1 MNRVDEL
8 RGQAEQVYNQIEDT
22 PDALTQRLNAIA
34 ERVDS
39 EGFQWGP
46 DVDENQ
52 FDMAVA
58 TEKTFPQVYQ
68 ELSGNGQRSVDLTQM
83 KKALGWST
91 QQLHDYIRQNRDTM
105 QLNEVDRTILTPEE
119 KLDSYND
126 NGRPVD
132 TVSHVRQEVKN
143 AKSKKATGGML
154 GGRPYVRNDT
164 PSRLVRESESAMGEP
179 GYTGDERYQR
189 VLEKVEST
197 GVKGI
202 EAQMAAT
209 SIRNATAFFSK
220 RSGLSEDEIWN
231 TLGLEDLR
239 REDLQADGRQVAG
252 RLVLGREGGRD
263 TILLDTTLRTPI
275 ALTHEISHWI
285 TECSRKL
292 ARDHPD
298 NARLRKDWQTIKEYV
313 TGSNKHDMDSPNYY
327 KLTRDQHENMA
338 NGLLAYFKDGTAP
351 NKKIASF
358 FQRVRVFMTG
368 LWNSVPNKFR
378 VELTPAIQHFFH
390 EVVAGD
396 VDFDYLYGGADDAVD
411 LDLSAVAERAG
422 NIAALEPDTLKL
434 PQAAIE
440 EVKAKMAAPQQQTAS
455 PREQPKGFTLTEST
469 KGNVTTVTKR
479 VDRSDTVG
487 ILGEALHSP
496 NIIAKYFPKF
506 APVFELARA
515 ARRTQDK
522 LRTQWNHSIDKAFG
536 GVGLFGQRKG
546 GYAATK
552 AQREELNELLY
563 LGDFYG
569 KTFTAEELRAEG
581 YSDGAIK
588 GYQHIRNVDAGILR
602 RVNEHR
608 KSVGLEA
615 IVGLEGHMMHVFHSF
630 RVYDSNGVHIQSFQT
645 MKEASAFADTLASDA
660 RHITIK
666 PVINDFSGQAQK
678 DAVTVGDNQYQIIMN
693 KLADVFAL
701 SAEDAREFGK
711 GVIKRANKAR
721 FYGPAQQR
729 TGFSGWS
736 SDMEYAIR
744 HQANL
749 SARYIA
755 MDTLKRNGR
764 KYFEKAFGKFGNEYK
779 GIAKYTKDYLNDVLG
794 VPSKWED
801 AQNKMLERYAP
812 ILARLSDRYADRPA
826 VMLGNAVSGLTASM
840 KLGFLNLGSAI
851 LNMSALNGVGA
862 ATSYAQA
869 VQAGAEYL
877 RPTLTTRKLYAALGI
892 DSDITME
899 SASTYSGAKMSR
911 KILSG
916 VSTGAFQ
923 FFDGAARKIAA
934 IAGYRDG
941 LAKGMNERQAIDH
954 AREIVDKTNFNYG
967 VEDSPNI
974 FRRSG
979 PLGNVMLQF
988 KKYPIKIMELGVN
1001 HLEGAQKAKFW
1012 AGQLVMSGLFGLP
1025 FTAVLKAVVKALFDD
1040 EDIEAE
1046 VKSLVA
1052 SLGLPE
1058 PVARTLNYGIAA
1070 NIGID
1075 LGQRVGMGDI
1085 VPTRAQDFVGPG
1097 VGTIVDIVKSTTDWA
1112 QGETALVDEIG
1123 KLIPGIGNPMKA
1135 IFGGA
1140 ADSYNPER
1148 NRDTYRTTGE
1158 RLLQMTGLRP
1168 IGTSVRRDAIMIQR
1182 EQQRDEQHAKQVAID
1197 RYMDDPSPENRAE
1210 LQRLKVN
1217 PAQVVRRKK
1226 MQPGDDYDRALRGA
1240 RKREDRDA
1248 LTGYVGA
1255 LGVDQ

>member
-46 DVDENQ
+46 GVDENQ
-52 FDMAVA
+52 FDMATANVKEGEDTFILKPGA
-58 TEKTFPQVYQ
+58 TK
-68 ELSGNGQRSVDLTQM
+68 G
-83 KKALGWST
+83 
-91 QQLHDYIRQNRDTM
+91 DYYRMLASEGVHEGADTRDI
-105 QLNEVDRTILTPEE
+105 Q
-119 KLDSYND
+119 
-126 NGRPVD
+126 
-132 TVSHVRQEVKN
+132 
-143 AKSKKATGGML
+143 
-154 GGRPYVRNDT
+154 
-164 PSRLVRESESAMGEP
+164 
-179 GYTGDERYQR
+179 
-189 VLEKVEST
+189 VLERLADRVDAGGTDDYWAAAKEIAEENGEEPPTKPSGFRSEVAA
-197 GVKGI
+197 GVKKLGI
-202 EAQMAAT
+202 SGTQAEIANTVIGNTVDSFAKM
-209 SIRNATAFFSK
+209 
-220 RSGLSEDEIWN
+220 SGLSPEQIWKE
-231 TLGLEDLR
+231 LGISSFTKEALVSVQE
-239 REDLQADGRQVAG
+239 GQVAVG
-252 RLVLGREGGRD
+252 RYGARAWGHNGALKLNINVKH
-263 TILLDTTLRTPI
+263 PA
-275 ALTHEISHWI
+275 ALTHEISHWLTDV
-285 TECSRKL
+285 TEML
-292 ARDHPD
+292 ARKFPN
-298 NARLRKDWQTIKEYV
+298 NAAIQKQFQAIKEYV
-313 TGSNKHDMDSPNYY
+313 GWVKAQDNPSSEYYGLVRGQHEKMADALLKYLEEGVSPNAEL
-327 KLTRDQHENMA
+327 K
-338 NGLLAYFKDGTAP
+338 
-351 NKKIASF
+351 SF
-358 FQRVRVFMTG
+358 FERAKAYMID
-368 LWNSVPNKFR
+368 LWDALINMHK
-378 VELTPAIQHFFH
+378 VELTPGIREFFDRLI
-390 EVVAGD
+390 AGD
-396 VDFDYLYGGADDAVD
+396 QGFDYNYGEANM
-411 LDLSAVAERAG
+411 SARAG
-422 NIAALEPDTLKL
+422 NIAALTPEDLKV
-434 PQAAIE
+434 PAAAVE
-440 EVKAKMAAPQQQTAS
+440 EA
-455 PREQPKGFTLTEST
+455 RKGFTLTEST

-552 AQREELNELLY
+552 EQREELNELLY

-801 AQNKMLERYAP
+801 AQNKMLERFGP
-812 ILARLSDRYADRPA
+812 IVARLSDRYADRPA
-826 VMLGNAVSGLTASM
+826 VALGNAVSGLTASM

-877 RPTLTTRKLYAALGI
+877 RPTLTTKKLYAALGI

-899 SASTYSGAKMSR
+899 SASTYSGAKMY
-911 KILSG
+911 KKALSG

-1025 FTAVLKAVVKALFDD
+1025 FTAVLKAVIKALFDD

-1046 VKSLVA
+1046 VKNLVA

-1135 IFGGA
+1135 VFGGA

-1158 RLLQMTGLRP
+1158 RILQATGLRP

-1210 LQRLKVN
+1210 LRRLKVN